1 MNAGKSV
8 DEPLPEVLTPPPAV
22 PPPPPVPTSVPTSV
36 RAPVEAQVPA
46 SAEVQVPTPTPTPT
60 PTEARAPD
68 GEEAP
73 WQRLNSRLAL
83 VDATR
88 FVLTILPSVLVTVVF
103 GRGFDAWPVLIASAL
118 GVIVSVMALR
128 RWLTTRFRITE
139 DRVEIR
145 RGMLVRKYR
154 SVPRDRIRT
163 VDTGAKLRH
172 RLTGLRVVTIA
183 SGEARTSFKLDAVA
197 KEQAEKIRDDL
208 LGVQRNDADQP
219 EVPKRAEETL
229 LARLQWSWFFY
240 NVLSVWAFLAAALFL
255 WSTSLTLQMFDVDL
269 MEIIRDAIGWEALG
283 VGWSIAVGAGGGFL
297 LGTVGLAISFVK
309 ERWNF
314 ELVRTRTDDGTAL
327 LTRQGLFQTRE
338 VYRDDRRLRGIH
350 ISEPLLSRWMGLAE
364 TEVISTGLRWIPGSD
379 ASSAILPRTHVSE
392 AHRVAVLVL
401 GDEHRP
407 LQAPLRAHPR
417 TALYRRLVGTVLTL
431 GIVAGLLAWLGATG
445 ALVRG
450 LWLIPVALIP
460 VGGVLAFV
468 AYRSLGHTMAG
479 PYLVARSGLIRRAT
493 VVLQHRGVIGWT
505 LSQSLLQ
512 RALGLKTVRVSSAA
526 GARFYE
532 IPDIAADEAV
542 TFIHGGT
549 PELVAEFLA
558 DRPAGD
564 PPPDMGHENPS
575 S

>member
-8 DEPLPEVLTPPPAV
+8 DEPLSEVLTPPPAA
-22 PPPPPVPTSVPTSV
+22 PPPPP
-36 RAPVEAQVPA
+36 AQVSAGVPA
-46 SAEVQVPTPTPTPT
+46 AGVR
-60 PTEARAPD
+60 TEARAPD
-68 GEEAP
+68 GEEVP

-118 GVIVSVMALR
+118 GVVVSVMALR

-145 RGMLVRKYR
+145 RGLLVRKYR

-197 KEQAEKIRDDL
+197 KEQAERIRDDL
-208 LGVQRNDADQP
+208 LGVQRNDAAQP
-219 EVPKRAEETL
+219 EVPERAVEETL
-229 LARLQWSWFFY
+229 LARLRWSWFFY

-364 TEVISTGLRWIPGSD
+364 TEVISTGMRWIPGSD

-407 LQAPLRAHPR
+407 LRAPLRAHPR
-417 TALYRRLVGTVLTL
+417 AALYRRLAGTVLTL

-450 LWLIPVALIP
+450 LWLIPVSLMP

-532 IPDIAADEAV
+532 IPDVAADEAV

-558 DRPAGD
+558 DRPAGE
-564 PPPDMGHENPS
+564 PPPDMGHENS
-575 S
+575 SS